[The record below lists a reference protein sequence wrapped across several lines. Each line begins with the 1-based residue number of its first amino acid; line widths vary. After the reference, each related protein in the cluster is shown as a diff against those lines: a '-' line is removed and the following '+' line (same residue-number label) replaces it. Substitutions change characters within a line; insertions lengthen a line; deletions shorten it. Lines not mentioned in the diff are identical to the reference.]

1 MRFRSGC
8 LRTRSA
14 QPRWCASHAGPVRRP
29 AEHAAGALLRCVLQR
44 LQLQK
49 RSMRRKRRRRRRQ
62 LLQPLLLRR
71 AAQWCRSRC
80 VVSCLLRRRCGES
93 WLRIQPP
100 MEPHTQQALSR
111 CIRPSGRPP
120 LFGAMTRRS
129 VLLQLH
135 PPVLRRRRMRVR
147 MRKWRMRTAMGRCR
161 WSGVQP
167 ARGRLR
173 AAAAAHLHWHRREA
187 RLRCGEPQD
196 LLLFRLLPCLA
207 RARFRWFAGSRRCR

>member
-14 QPRWCASHAGPVRRP
+14 QPRWCASHAEPVRRP

-44 LQLQK
+44 LLRQK

-80 VVSCLLRRRCGES
+80 AVSRQLRRRCGEW
-93 WLRIQPP
+93 WLRIRPP
-100 MEPHTQQALSR
+100 TEPHTQQALSR
-111 CIRPSGRPP
+111 CIRPSGRLP
-120 LFGAMTRRS
+120 LCGAMTRRS
-129 VLLQLH
+129 VLLLLR
-135 PPVLRRRRMRVR
+135 PPVLRRRRMRDR
-147 MRKWRMRTAMGRCR
+147 MRKWRMRTATGRCR
-161 WSGVQP
+161 WNGVQ
-167 ARGRLR
+167 AALGRLR
-173 AAAAAHLHWHRREA
+173 AAAAAHLHWHRCEA
-187 RLRCGEPQD
+187 RLHCGEPQD
-196 LLLFRLLPCLA
+196 LLLFRLQLRHA